1 VKPSGIILAGGKA
14 SRMGRPKATLQWQGR
29 TLVEIV
35 RDTLS
40 PLCGEILVVAK
51 PEHQDLLSQV
61 EGVRLVW
68 DPPGAH
74 GPLAGIR
81 AGLEAATSF
90 HAFVTACDMPELDP
104 AAVSLVLDQPASF
117 DVVIPVAQG
126 IPQPLHARFSRRCLG
141 PMTTVLAGGANRVS
155 SFFNEVQVMELHE
168 SKWGGVPGFAASLAS
183 LDTPDSW
190 AAFKERQR

>member
-1 VKPSGIILAGGKA
+1 MKPSGIILAGGKA

-40 PLCGEILVVAK
+40 QLCDEILVVAK
-51 PEHQDLLSQV
+51 LEHHALLSPV
-61 EGVRLVW
+61 EGVQLVW

-81 AGLEAATSF
+81 AGLEAATSP

-104 AAVSLVLDQPASF
+104 AAVSLVLEQPASW
-117 DVVIPVAQG
+117 DVVIPVAGG
-126 IPQPLHARFSRRCLG
+126 IPQPLHARYSRRCLG
-141 PMTTVLAGGANRVS
+141 PMATVLSGGANRVR
-155 SFFNEVQVMELHE
+155 SFFDEVQVLELSE
-168 SKWGGVPGFAASLAS
+168 SQWRGVPGFPTSLAS
-183 LDTPDSW
+183 LDTPENW
-190 AAFKERQR
+190 EAFKGRQR